1 MSIYMFPRSPSEN
14 LIFLKFSRFGMQ
26 IEEGMLKFA
35 TMLGLVSQTNLNE
48 DGFIVEEMSH

>member
-1 MSIYMFPRSPSEN
+1 
-14 LIFLKFSRFGMQ
+14 MQ